1 MENELKILF
10 WLGTFIMISLVIVVV
25 ILVIVYQKNLSK
37 YRNEQLKQQ
46 LRNNLIV
53 EHKERARIAKELHDG
68 LCGDLAALK
77 NFIDVIELS
86 QDKDLIKNTISDLQK
101 SVLLCYDEA
110 VRVSYNLSPPLIKDN
125 PISII
130 LDNYLT
136 RISRATS
143 IMMSFKSDN
152 QTFALSELVRL
163 ELYRIV
169 QELIQNIIKHSKA
182 TYTKVNLKW
191 DPTQLLLT
199 ITDNGIEYDFNAD
212 KKGQSI
218 GLGLSNIKTRI
229 VQIKA
234 AFSLRRK
241 GECNIIELKIRKEYD
256 N

>member
-1 MENELKILF
+1 MENEIKLFF
-10 WLGTFIMISLVIVVV
+10 WLGTFIMISLVIIVI
-25 ILVIVYQKNLSK
+25 ILVIVYQKNLNK

-136 RISRATS
+136 RISRATN
-143 IMMSFKSDN
+143 IRMSFKSDN

-182 TYTKVNLKW
+182 TYAILELKW
-191 DPTQLLLT
+191 
-199 ITDNGIEYDFNAD
+199 TDNQLVLSIIDNGVIYDFND
-212 KKGQSI
+212 DLKGKDV
-218 GLGLSNIKTRI
+218 GLGLSNIKTR
-229 VQIKA
+229 VQQIKA
-234 AFSLRRK
+234 DFTHQRK
-241 GECNIIELKIRKEYD
+241 QESNVITLKINNEYE

>member
-68 LCGDLAALK
+68 LCGDLATLK
-77 NFIDVIELS
+77 NFVSVLELT
-86 QDKDLIKNTISDLQK
+86 QDKDLIRTTISEIQE
-101 SVLLCYDEA
+101 SVLMCYDEA
-110 VRVSYNLSPPLIKDN
+110 IRISYNLSPPLIKDN
-125 PISII
+125 PIS
-130 LDNYLT
+130 LLLSSHL
-136 RISRATS
+136 SRVSRGSS
-143 IMMSFKSDN
+143 IELVYESQK
-152 QTFALSELVRL
+152 QTFNLTELVRL

-182 TYTKVNLKW
+182 TYTKINLQW
-191 DPTQLLLT
+191 EPTQLLLT

-212 KKGQSI
+212 KKGQSV

-229 VQIKA
+229 EQIKA
-234 AFSLRRK
+234 TFSLRRK